1 PIELRSYLTAP
12 ELGAVP
18 FVWPGECVPRTRDIP
33 LRRIKPDESSPYPIP
48 WTQNAFADSL
58 RASLASILR
67 SNGKRSAPKLILV
80 TSPAAGDGKTTMVSS
95 LGLAL
100 AEVKDRVL
108 LIDADTRNPS
118 LHKVFGVS
126 NSAGLTNM
134 LNGDRELDDCILQ
147 CLAAPR

>member
-1 PIELRSYLTAP
+1 VPPRPFKPDLPLNAGVGAMGGLFLGIMLVLVREGLDRRVRSPIELRSYLTAP

-18 FVWPGECVPRTRDIP
+18 FVSPGECVPRTRDIP

-100 AEVKDRVL
+100 AE
-108 LIDADTRNPS
+108 
-118 LHKVFGVS
+118 
-126 NSAGLTNM
+126 
-134 LNGDRELDDCILQ
+134 
-147 CLAAPR
+147 